1 MRCFSGAQLK
11 ISFYFAILSSPM
23 LPADLAFVDVETTGG
38 SFHHSRV
45 IDIGIV
51 RVHDGVVTQTFSS
64 LINPDGYIP
73 AEITAM
79 TGISQQDVETA
90 PSFRQIRDEVEGL
103 LENCVFVA
111 HNVQFDY
118 GFLKSEFQYLGKSF
132 QSKHFCTAKLSRL
145 LYPADKRHNLDSVI
159 ERCGLS
165 CSQRHRALPDAQ
177 ALWDFYQ
184 HIQTNFPTD
193 AVETAVQRAL
203 KAPSVPLKIS
213 DTVLQQLPE
222 SAGVYF
228 FYGANDLPL
237 YIGKSVHIKDRVR
250 SHFSQSHTSPTEW
263 KISQQVERIETIQTA
278 GELGALLTEA
288 GLIKQ
293 HQPLYNRKL
302 RNAHQL
308 VMAKKQVDDAGYW
321 QVRLETTDG
330 SAGHAPTDCVGVF
343 RSKRQAIEFLREIAQ
358 DHGLCDRLLGLE
370 KASGACFGYQLQR
383 CSGAC
388 VGKEPSLR
396 YNARLLSAVQTQ
408 MINLWPFPSPILLRE
423 STTNL
428 SYGYLFDQ
436 WCYLGTLREDEGA
449 MRVKKEPEIRFDLDV
464 YAILKRYLLN
474 PKHARMIKQVP
485 REQLGDLFAW
495 EF

>member
-1 MRCFSGAQLK
+1 
-11 ISFYFAILSSPM
+11 M
-23 LPADLAFVDVETTGG
+23 LPSDIAFVDVETTGG

-51 RVHDGVVTQTFSS
+51 RVKNGALVRTFSS
-64 LINPDGYIP
+64 LVNPDARIP
-73 AEITAM
+73 PEITAM
-79 TGISQQDVETA
+79 TGISQQDVDTA
-90 PSFRQIRDEVEGL
+90 PSFRQIRDEVEEL
-103 LENCVFVA
+103 LGDCVFAA

-118 GFLKSEFQYLGKSF
+118 GFLKSEFGHLGSSF

-145 LYPADKRHNLDSVI
+145 LYPAYKRHNLDAVI

-165 CSQRHRALPDAQ
+165 CVQRHRALPDAQ

-184 HIQTNFPTD
+184 HVRTVFPAATLD
-193 AVETAVQRAL
+193 AAVQRAL

-213 DTVLQQLPE
+213 EDVLQKLPE

-250 SHFSQSHTSPTEW
+250 SHFSQSHSSPTEW

-308 VMAKKQVDDAGYW
+308 VMAKKYTDDAGYW
-321 QVRLETTDG
+321 RISLEVTDG
-330 SAGHAPTDCVGVF
+330 KSGHAPTDCVGVF
-343 RSKRQAIEFLREIAQ
+343 RSKRQATDFLREIAQ
-358 DHGLCDRLLGLE
+358 SHHLCDRLLGLD
-370 KASGACFGYQLQR
+370 KTDGPCFGYQLQR
-383 CSGAC
+383 CTGAC
-388 VGKEPSLR
+388 VGKEPPLR
-396 YNARLLSAVQTQ
+396 YNARLLSAVQTH
-408 MINLWPFPSPILLRE
+408 MVNPWPFPSPILLRE
-423 STTNL
+423 SMTNL

-449 MRVKKEPEIRFDLDV
+449 MRVEKEPEIRFDLDV
-464 YAILKRYLLN
+464 YAILKRYLRN
-474 PKHARMIKQVP
+474 PGHVRAIKQIP